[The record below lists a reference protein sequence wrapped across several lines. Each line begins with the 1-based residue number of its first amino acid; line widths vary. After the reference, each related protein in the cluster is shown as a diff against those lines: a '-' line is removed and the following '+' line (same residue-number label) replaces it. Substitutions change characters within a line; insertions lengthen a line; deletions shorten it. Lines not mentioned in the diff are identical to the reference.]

1 MLAFSDC
8 QTICFFLIFL
18 PLEYLI
24 VWGNLPDYPFLTE
37 IVRSAPVVKFMQG
50 II

>member
-8 QTICFFLIFL
+8 QTICFFFNFL
-18 PLEYLI
+18 AFGIL